1 MKLDIYQID
10 AFADEVFR
18 GNPAAVMPLDGWL
31 DDDLMQTIAMEN
43 NLSETAFFVKHD
55 AAGKGYYQLRWFTPT
70 VEVDLCGHA
79 TLASAH
85 VIWTQLG
92 EEATTLVFATRSGDL
107 VVKQG
112 AGGLIEM
119 DFPSARRDVKV
130 DVPALTELLGVT
142 PQEIIDGPTLMAVL
156 SSPVEVTAF
165 EFNAAALA
173 AAVGPKRK
181 AALII
186 TAPGEGEADCVSRF
200 FAPYAGIDE
209 DPVTGSIHTTIVPY
223 WAGRLGKK
231 DIVAYQASRR
241 GGFLNCTD
249 AGDRTIIRGRCTS
262 YMQGVVEV

>member
-10 AFADEVFR
+10 AFADEVFS
-18 GNPAAVMPLDGWL
+18 GNPAAIIPLDAWL
-31 DDDLMQTIAMEN
+31 DDTLMQAIAMEN
-43 NLSETAFFVKHD
+43 NLSETAFVVKHE
-55 AAGKGYYQLRWFTPT
+55 AAGEGYYQLRWFTPA

-92 EEATTLVFATRSGDL
+92 EEASTLIFATRSGDL

-119 DFPSARRDVKV
+119 DFPSARRDAKV
-130 DVPALTELLGVT
+130 DVPALTELLGAT
-142 PQEIIDGPTLMAVL
+142 PQEVIDGPTLMAVL
-156 SSPVEVTAF
+156 SSPNEVTAF
-165 EFNAAALA
+165 EFNAANLA
-173 AAVGPKRK
+173 AAVGPERK

-186 TAPGEGEADCVSRF
+186 TAPGEGGADCISRF

-223 WAGRLGKK
+223 WADRLGKK
-231 DIVAYQASRR
+231 DIIAHQASKR
-241 GGFLNCTD
+241 GGFLSCTD
-249 AGDRTIIRGRCTS
+249 AGERTIIRGRCVS

>member
-70 VEVDLCGHA
+70 VEVPLCGHA

-92 EEATTLVFATRSGDL
+92 EEANTLVFATRSGDL

-119 DFPSARRDVKV
+119 DFPSNRPETRVEIAGLE
-130 DVPALTELLGVT
+130 ALLGS
-142 PQEIIDGPTLMAVL
+142 PIEEIFAGTYVMAVL
-156 SSPVEVTAF
+156 PSAEAVRAVNFSSADLTSLMLPDHKDALIVTAR
-165 EFNAAALA
+165 
-173 AAVGPKRK
+173 GD
-181 AALII
+181 
-186 TAPGEGEADCVSRF
+186 GEADCVSRF
-200 FAPYAGIDE
+200 FAPFGGIDE
-209 DPVTGSIHTTIVPY
+209 DPVTGSIHTTIAPY
-223 WAGRLGKK
+223 WAGKLGKK
-231 DIVAYQASRR
+231 DIVAHQVSSR
-241 GGFLNCTD
+241 GGILSCTD
-249 AGDRTIIRGRCTS
+249 AGERTIIRGRCAD

>member
-18 GNPAAVMPLDGWL
+18 GNPAAIMPLDGWL

-55 AAGKGYYQLRWFTPT
+55 AAGKGYYQLRWFTPA

-92 EEATTLVFATRSGDL
+92 EEATTLIFATRSGDL

-119 DFPSARRDVKV
+119 DFPSRPVTDSVEIPRLA
-130 DVPALTELLGVT
+130 ELLGAEPEVIYAANSLVAVMRDADAVT
-142 PQEIIDGPTLMAVL
+142 GLDFSPSALTALL
-156 SSPVEVTAF
+156 SP
-165 EFNAAALA
+165 NY
-173 AAVGPKRK
+173 K
-181 AALII
+181 AALIV
-186 TAPGEGEADCVSRF
+186 TAPGKDGVDCVSRF
-200 FAPYAGIDE
+200 FAPYAGLDE
-209 DPVTGSIHTTIVPY
+209 DPVTGNIHTILVPY
-223 WAGRLGKK
+223 WADRLGKR
-231 DIVAYQASRR
+231 DIVAYQASQR
-241 GGFLNCTD
+241 GGFLYCTD
-249 AGDRTIIRGRCTS
+249 AGERTIIRGRCIS
-262 YMQGVVEV
+262 YMSGVVEV